1 MRDKVYFFVDASNH
15 AYNQPNPA
23 SLVDLFSARDS
34 LIRELDGRPHQI
46 VLIADSWLHKRFRE
60 PDLTRYKKLIADG
73 EITLAASTH
82 DADLEIVRLARKH
95 DGHAISADGYRKNE
109 YANDNEW
116 ADQLKWL
123 DSPGK
128 ARLIGG
134 LKDPVD
140 GSWEFSERRFSAKEN
155 VRYRS
160 LREVLD
166 DLYPTTR
173 SVFRELRLSTD
184 QIKDFSVHLDL
195 SVPEIAII
203 SKDDAER
210 IRKVVGQLLEYRTN
224 LRSSLNGSSVSERD
238 ALQWLTLSGYS
249 AFQRDGDYYVSHEV
263 ATEVEKWLTGQFP
276 TLSAFRLKLA
286 IDSGD
291 VEGVRHLVNDLD
303 FEGQAILAMFGQT
316 WVNLADGSTEIDWTA
331 IESLNSLFLTFL
343 VEKAIEKNLIDE
355 GFNLPADRIAE
366 LSPPLNN
373 RLLAKRYRASNNID
387 DVIAFYSSYVGH
399 IEEDRELQ
407 KEAAQWIVDVAFDQK
422 QKWSKR
428 KWKLLSDVVSRA
440 ALYSPEHVVSY
451 YFSGNHERAL
461 TGMYTSDKKLTKR
474 LRLHYLNEV
483 VAMPWMSPD
492 SLGLFL
498 LNSVLRNYLIAG
510 DYESFLAS
518 EEVMDTA
525 VQNIDQI
532 DPESQWSDLVF
543 ARAVELKL
551 RPLCSSINNAIDVL
565 DRFTFESGSK

>member
-1 MRDKVYFFVDASNH
+1 MNAEVRLVLDASN
-15 AYNQPNPA
+15 
-23 SLVDLFSARDS
+23 FARISNEKSDPTRFFAV
-34 LIRELDGRPHQI
+34 IDEIAKAVDGRKHHLYI
-46 VLIADSWLHKRFRE
+46 VWDH
-60 PDLTRYKKLIADG
+60 RYKKHFAPAAQRKIDNWDPKSKKVNAEQVTAPTGIEADEVVLKWAQDRPG
-73 EITLAASTH
+73 S
-82 DADLEIVRLARKH
+82 IVL
-95 DGHAISADGYRKNE
+95 SSDGYTDYHEHKYWLLEPGRFVCGTYTQHDKRWLLTERQIHQNGPGPITR
-109 YANDNEW
+109 
-116 ADQLKWL
+116 QLR
-123 DSPGK
+123 
-128 ARLIGG
+128 RL
-134 LKDPVD
+134 
-140 GSWEFSERRFSAKEN
+140 SE
-155 VRYRS
+155 
-160 LREVLD
+160 LLD

-173 SVFRELRLSTD
+173 SVFRELRLSKD

-195 SVPEIAII
+195 SVPETAII
-203 SKDDAER
+203 SKDVAEW

-224 LRSSLNGSSVSERD
+224 LRPLLNGSSVSERD
-238 ALQWLTLSGYS
+238 ALQWLALSGYS
-249 AFQRDGDYYVSHEV
+249 AVQRDGDYYVSHEV
-263 ATEVEKWLTGQFP
+263 ATEVQKWLTGQFP

-291 VEGVRHLVNDLD
+291 VESVRRLVNDLD
-303 FEGQAILAMFGQT
+303 FEGQTVLAMFGQT

-331 IESLNSLFLTFL
+331 IESLDSLFLTFL

-373 RLLAKRYRASNNID
+373 QLLAKRYRASNNID

-399 IEEDRELQ
+399 VEEDRELQ
-407 KEAAQWIVDVAFDQK
+407 KEAGQWILDVAFDQK

-428 KWKLLSDVVSRA
+428 KWKLLSDAVSRA

-498 LNSVLRNYLIAG
+498 LNTVLRNYLVAG

-525 VQNIDQI
+525 VKNIDQI

-565 DRFTFESGSK
+565 DKFTFESRS

>member
-1 MRDKVYFFVDASNH
+1 
-15 AYNQPNPA
+15 
-23 SLVDLFSARDS
+23 L
-34 LIRELDGRPHQI
+34 
-46 VLIADSWLHKRFRE
+46 
-60 PDLTRYKKLIADG
+60 
-73 EITLAASTH
+73 
-82 DADLEIVRLARKH
+82 
-95 DGHAISADGYRKNE
+95 
-109 YANDNEW
+109 
-116 ADQLKWL
+116 
-123 DSPGK
+123 
-128 ARLIGG
+128 
-134 LKDPVD
+134 
-140 GSWEFSERRFSAKEN
+140 
-155 VRYRS
+155 
-160 LREVLD
+160 
-166 DLYPTTR
+166 
-173 SVFRELRLSTD
+173 
-184 QIKDFSVHLDL
+184 
-195 SVPEIAII
+195 
-203 SKDDAER
+203 
-210 IRKVVGQLLEYRTN
+210 
-224 LRSSLNGSSVSERD
+224 LNGSSVSERD
-238 ALQWLTLSGYS
+238 ALQWLTLTGYS

-263 ATEVEKWLTGQFP
+263 ATEVEKWLAGQFP

-291 VEGVRHLVNDLD
+291 VESVRRLVNDLD
-303 FEGQAILAMFGQT
+303 FEGQTILAMFGQT
-316 WVNLADGSTEIDWTA
+316 WVNLADGSIEIDWTA
-331 IESLNSLFLTFL
+331 IESLDSLFLTFL
-343 VEKAIEKNLIDE
+343 VAKAMEKNLIDE

-428 KWKLLSDVVSRA
+428 KWKLLSDAVSRA
-440 ALYSPEHVVSY
+440 GLYSPEHVVSY

>member
-1 MRDKVYFFVDASNH
+1 MNAEVRLVLDASN
-15 AYNQPNPA
+15 
-23 SLVDLFSARDS
+23 FARISNDKS
-34 LIRELDGRPHQI
+34 DPTRFFAVIDEIAKAVDGRKHHLYI
-46 VLIADSWLHKRFRE
+46 VWDH
-60 PDLTRYKKLIADG
+60 RYKKHFAPAAQRKIDNWDPKSKKVNAEQVTAPTGIEADEVVLKWAQDRPG
-73 EITLAASTH
+73 S
-82 DADLEIVRLARKH
+82 IVL
-95 DGHAISADGYRKNE
+95 SSDGYTDYHEHKYWLLEPGRFVCGTYTQHDKRWLLTERQIHQNGPGPITR
-109 YANDNEW
+109 
-116 ADQLKWL
+116 QLR
-123 DSPGK
+123 
-128 ARLIGG
+128 RL
-134 LKDPVD
+134 
-140 GSWEFSERRFSAKEN
+140 SE
-155 VRYRS
+155 
-160 LREVLD
+160 LLD

-173 SVFRELRLSTD
+173 SVFRELRLSKD

-195 SVPEIAII
+195 SVPETAII
-203 SKDDAER
+203 SKDVAEW

-224 LRSSLNGSSVSERD
+224 LRPLLNGSSVSERD
-238 ALQWLTLSGYS
+238 ALQWLALSGYS
-249 AFQRDGDYYVSHEV
+249 AVQRDGDYYVSHEV
-263 ATEVEKWLTGQFP
+263 ATEVQKWLTGQFP

-291 VEGVRHLVNDLD
+291 VESVRRLVNDLD
-303 FEGQAILAMFGQT
+303 FEGQTVLAMFGQT

-331 IESLNSLFLTFL
+331 IESLDSLFLTFL
-343 VEKAIEKNLIDE
+343 VEKAIEENLIDE

-373 RLLAKRYRASNNID
+373 QLLAKRYRASNNID

-399 IEEDRELQ
+399 IEEDRELL
-407 KEAAQWIVDVAFDQK
+407 KEAGQWILDVAFDQK

-428 KWKLLSDVVSRA
+428 KWKLLSDAVSRA
-440 ALYSPEHVVSY
+440 AIYSPEHVVSY

-510 DYESFLAS
+510 DYESFLAT

-565 DRFTFESGSK
+565 DKFTFESRS

>member
-1 MRDKVYFFVDASNH
+1 MNAEVRLVLDASN
-15 AYNQPNPA
+15 
-23 SLVDLFSARDS
+23 FARISNEKSDPTRFFAV
-34 LIRELDGRPHQI
+34 IDEIAKAVDGRKHHLYI
-46 VLIADSWLHKRFRE
+46 VWDH
-60 PDLTRYKKLIADG
+60 RYKKHFAPAAQRKIDNWDPKSKKVNAEQVTAPTGIEADEVVLKWAQDRPG
-73 EITLAASTH
+73 S
-82 DADLEIVRLARKH
+82 IVL
-95 DGHAISADGYRKNE
+95 SSDGYTDYHEHKYWLLEPGRFVCGTYTQHDKRWLLTERQIHQNGPGPITR
-109 YANDNEW
+109 
-116 ADQLKWL
+116 QLR
-123 DSPGK
+123 
-128 ARLIGG
+128 RL
-134 LKDPVD
+134 
-140 GSWEFSERRFSAKEN
+140 SE
-155 VRYRS
+155 
-160 LREVLD
+160 LLD

-173 SVFRELRLSTD
+173 SVFRELRLSKD

-195 SVPEIAII
+195 SVPETAII
-203 SKDDAER
+203 SKDVAEW

-224 LRSSLNGSSVSERD
+224 LRPLLNGSSVSERD
-238 ALQWLTLSGYS
+238 ALQWLALSGYS
-249 AFQRDGDYYVSHEV
+249 AVQRDGDYYVSHEV
-263 ATEVEKWLTGQFP
+263 ATEVQKWLTGQFP

-291 VEGVRHLVNDLD
+291 VESVRRLVNDLD
-303 FEGQAILAMFGQT
+303 FEGQTVLAMFGQT

-331 IESLNSLFLTFL
+331 IESLDSLFLTFL

-399 IEEDRELQ
+399 VEEDRELQ
-407 KEAAQWIVDVAFDQK
+407 KEAGQWILDVAFDQK

-428 KWKLLSDVVSRA
+428 KWKLLSDAVSRA

-498 LNSVLRNYLIAG
+498 LNTVLRNYLIAG

-525 VQNIDQI
+525 VKNIDQI

-565 DRFTFESGSK
+565 DKFTFESRS

>member
-1 MRDKVYFFVDASNH
+1 MNAEVRLVLDASN
-15 AYNQPNPA
+15 
-23 SLVDLFSARDS
+23 FARISNEKSDPTRFFAV
-34 LIRELDGRPHQI
+34 IDEIAKAVDGRKHHLYI
-46 VLIADSWLHKRFRE
+46 VWDH
-60 PDLTRYKKLIADG
+60 RYKKHFAPAAQRKIDNWDPKSKKVNAEQVTAPTGIEADEVVLKWAQDRPG
-73 EITLAASTH
+73 S
-82 DADLEIVRLARKH
+82 IVL
-95 DGHAISADGYRKNE
+95 SSDGYTDYHEHKYWLLEPGRFVCGTYTQHDKRWLLTERQIHQNGPGPITR
-109 YANDNEW
+109 
-116 ADQLKWL
+116 QLR
-123 DSPGK
+123 
-128 ARLIGG
+128 RL
-134 LKDPVD
+134 
-140 GSWEFSERRFSAKEN
+140 SE
-155 VRYRS
+155 
-160 LREVLD
+160 LLD

-173 SVFRELRLSTD
+173 SVFRELRLSKD

-195 SVPEIAII
+195 SVPETAII
-203 SKDDAER
+203 SKDVAEW

-224 LRSSLNGSSVSERD
+224 LRPLLNGSSVSERD
-238 ALQWLTLSGYS
+238 ALQWLALSGYS
-249 AFQRDGDYYVSHEV
+249 AVQRDGDYYVSHEV

-291 VEGVRHLVNDLD
+291 VESVRRLVNDLD
-303 FEGQAILAMFGQT
+303 FEGQTVLAMFGQT

-331 IESLNSLFLTFL
+331 IESLDSLFLTFL

-399 IEEDRELQ
+399 VEEDRELQ
-407 KEAAQWIVDVAFDQK
+407 KEAGKWILDVAFDQK

-428 KWKLLSDVVSRA
+428 KWKLLSDAVSRA

-498 LNSVLRNYLIAG
+498 LNTVLRNYLIAG

-525 VQNIDQI
+525 VKNIDQI

-565 DRFTFESGSK
+565 DKFTFESRS

>member
-1 MRDKVYFFVDASNH
+1 MNAEVRLVLDASN
-15 AYNQPNPA
+15 
-23 SLVDLFSARDS
+23 FARISNEKSDPTRFFAV
-34 LIRELDGRPHQI
+34 IDEIAKAVDGRKHHLYI
-46 VLIADSWLHKRFRE
+46 VWDH
-60 PDLTRYKKLIADG
+60 RYKKHFAPAAQRKIDNWDPKSKKVNAEQVTAPTGIEADEVVLKWAQDRPG
-73 EITLAASTH
+73 S
-82 DADLEIVRLARKH
+82 IVL
-95 DGHAISADGYRKNE
+95 SSDGYTDYHEHKYWLLEPGRFVCGTYTQHDKRWLLTERQIHQNGPGPITR
-109 YANDNEW
+109 
-116 ADQLKWL
+116 QLR
-123 DSPGK
+123 
-128 ARLIGG
+128 RL
-134 LKDPVD
+134 
-140 GSWEFSERRFSAKEN
+140 SE
-155 VRYRS
+155 
-160 LREVLD
+160 LLD

-173 SVFRELRLSTD
+173 SVFRELRLSKD

-195 SVPEIAII
+195 SVPETAII
-203 SKDDAER
+203 SKDVAEW

-224 LRSSLNGSSVSERD
+224 LRPLLNGSSVSERD
-238 ALQWLTLSGYS
+238 ALQWLALSGYS
-249 AFQRDGDYYVSHEV
+249 AVQRDGDYYVSHEV
-263 ATEVEKWLTGQFP
+263 ATEVQKWLTGQFP

-291 VEGVRHLVNDLD
+291 VESVRRLVNDLD
-303 FEGQAILAMFGQT
+303 FEGQTVLAMFGQT

-331 IESLNSLFLTFL
+331 IESLDSLFLTFL

-373 RLLAKRYRASNNID
+373 QLLAKRYRASNNID

-407 KEAAQWIVDVAFDQK
+407 KEAGQWILDVAFDQK

-428 KWKLLSDVVSRA
+428 KWKLLSDAVSRA

-498 LNSVLRNYLIAG
+498 LNTVLRNYLIAG

-565 DRFTFESGSK
+565 DKFTFESRSK

>member
-1 MRDKVYFFVDASNH
+1 MNAEVRLVLDASN
-15 AYNQPNPA
+15 
-23 SLVDLFSARDS
+23 FARISNEKSDPTRFFAV
-34 LIRELDGRPHQI
+34 IDEIAKAVDGRKHHLYI
-46 VLIADSWLHKRFRE
+46 VWDH
-60 PDLTRYKKLIADG
+60 RYKKHFAPAAQRKIDNWDPKSKKVNAEQVTAPTGIEADEVVLKWAQDRPG
-73 EITLAASTH
+73 S
-82 DADLEIVRLARKH
+82 IVL
-95 DGHAISADGYRKNE
+95 SSDGYTDYHEHKYWLLEPGRFVCGTYTQHDKRWLLTERQIHQNGPGPITR
-109 YANDNEW
+109 
-116 ADQLKWL
+116 QLR
-123 DSPGK
+123 
-128 ARLIGG
+128 RL
-134 LKDPVD
+134 
-140 GSWEFSERRFSAKEN
+140 SE
-155 VRYRS
+155 
-160 LREVLD
+160 LLD
-166 DLYPTTR
+166 DLYPTKR

-195 SVPEIAII
+195 SVPETAII
-203 SKDDAER
+203 SKDVAEW

-224 LRSSLNGSSVSERD
+224 LRPLLNGSSVSERD
-238 ALQWLTLSGYS
+238 ALQWLALSGYS
-249 AFQRDGDYYVSHEV
+249 AVQRDGDYYVSHEV
-263 ATEVEKWLTGQFP
+263 ATEVQKWLTGQFP

-291 VEGVRHLVNDLD
+291 VESVRRLVNDLD
-303 FEGQAILAMFGQT
+303 FEGQTVLAMFGQT

-331 IESLNSLFLTFL
+331 IESLDSLFLTFL

-373 RLLAKRYRASNNID
+373 QLLAKRYRASNNID

-407 KEAAQWIVDVAFDQK
+407 KEAGQWILDVAFDQK

-428 KWKLLSDVVSRA
+428 KWKLLSDAVSRA

-498 LNSVLRNYLIAG
+498 LNTVLRNYLIAG

-525 VQNIDQI
+525 VKNIDQI

-565 DRFTFESGSK
+565 DKFTFESRSK

>member
-1 MRDKVYFFVDASNH
+1 MNAEVRLVLDASN
-15 AYNQPNPA
+15 
-23 SLVDLFSARDS
+23 FARISNEKSDPTRFFAV
-34 LIRELDGRPHQI
+34 IDEIAKAVDGRKHHLYI
-46 VLIADSWLHKRFRE
+46 VWDH
-60 PDLTRYKKLIADG
+60 RYKKHFAPAAQRKIDNWDPKSKKVNAEQVTAPTGIEADEVVLKWAQDRPG
-73 EITLAASTH
+73 S
-82 DADLEIVRLARKH
+82 IVL
-95 DGHAISADGYRKNE
+95 SSDGYTDYHEHKYWLLEPGRFVCGTYTQHDKRWLLTERQIHQNGPGPITR
-109 YANDNEW
+109 
-116 ADQLKWL
+116 QLR
-123 DSPGK
+123 
-128 ARLIGG
+128 RL
-134 LKDPVD
+134 
-140 GSWEFSERRFSAKEN
+140 SE
-155 VRYRS
+155 
-160 LREVLD
+160 LLD

-173 SVFRELRLSTD
+173 SVFRELRLSKD

-195 SVPEIAII
+195 SVPETAII
-203 SKDDAER
+203 SKDVAEW

-224 LRSSLNGSSVSERD
+224 LRPLLNGSSVSERD
-238 ALQWLTLSGYS
+238 ALQWLALSGYS
-249 AFQRDGDYYVSHEV
+249 AVQRDGDYYVSHEV
-263 ATEVEKWLTGQFP
+263 ATEVQKWLTGQFP

-291 VEGVRHLVNDLD
+291 VESVRRLVNDLD
-303 FEGQAILAMFGQT
+303 FEGQTVLAMFGQT

-331 IESLNSLFLTFL
+331 IESLDSLFLTFL

-373 RLLAKRYRASNNID
+373 QLLAKRYRASNNID

-399 IEEDRELQ
+399 VEEDRELQ
-407 KEAAQWIVDVAFDQK
+407 KEAGQWILDVAFDQK

-428 KWKLLSDVVSRA
+428 KWKLLSDAVSRA

-498 LNSVLRNYLIAG
+498 LNTVLRNYLIAG

-525 VQNIDQI
+525 VKNIDQI

-565 DRFTFESGSK
+565 DKFTFESRS